1 MKRLVFISFLSLF
14 FLADVSFIIPPK
26 TINSERHVN
35 LKITYKINV
44 SGHLNKMRLKMV
56 IPENIKQ
63 RQEVDELTFSIEPDS
78 FYTANGNSYV
88 LFRFYDIDKD
98 FKIVLK
104 SKLTIYSVINTSA
117 DTAKAD
123 FFKFLV
129 AEPNIE
135 AESEK
140 IISTAQTLK
149 QRTDIETVMKTFDF
163 VKEHITYKKKAAIGA
178 EQVLE
183 SGIGK
188 CMDYSDL
195 FVALLR
201 ANNIPAK
208 SMFGIVVSEHENP
221 LHAWPEAY
229 LRKQGWIR
237 FDPTSGHSDIESDG
251 KNFKM
256 RISNKYVTLSE
267 GRNDPELRASLYH
280 YNYNCTKGSSVS
292 IKTSFD
298 IEGDE

>member
-1 MKRLVFISFLSLF
+1 MRRYLIVPILLILFFTHVSFLIPPAGFISERQV
-14 FLADVSFIIPPK
+14 DV
-26 TINSERHVN
+26 
-35 LKITYKINV
+35 KITFKVNV
-44 SGHLNKMRLKMV
+44 NGHLNKMRFKMV
-56 IPENIKQ
+56 IPENIRQ
-63 RQEVDELTFSIEPDS
+63 RQLVDDLTFSIEPDS
-78 FYTANGNSYV
+78 MYKANGNSYA
-88 LFRFYDIDKD
+88 LFRFYDVDKD
-98 FKIVLK
+98 FKIVVK
-104 SKLTIYSVINTSA
+104 SRLTIYSVINTAA
-117 DTAKAD
+117 DTAKSD
-123 FFKFLV
+123 FSKYLV

-140 IISTAQTLK
+140 IISTAQSLK
-149 QRTDIETVMKTFDF
+149 QKTDIETVMRTFEF
-163 VKEHITYKKKAAIGA
+163 VKEHITYKRNAAIGA
-178 EQVLE
+178 EKVLE

-208 SMFGIVVSEHENP
+208 SMFGIVVSDHANP

-229 LRKQGWIR
+229 LKRQGWIR
-237 FDPTSGHSDIESDG
+237 FDPTSGHSDIETDG

-280 YNYNCTKGSSVS
+280 YNYNCSKGGSVS
-292 IKTSFD
+292 VKTSFD
-298 IEGDE
+298 IEGE